1 MFFGWPITSN
11 IVPDELLPE
20 TDSMPNETT
29 TEMADADVAL
39 NIEAPKLQVQVGE
52 AEEETPTDSHKWWYT
67 NSLCGIPTKMF
78 QTRLMSRWI

>member
-29 TEMADADVAL
+29 TEMADADVA
-39 NIEAPKLQVQVGE
+39 PKLQAQVGK
-52 AEEETPTDSHKWWYT
+52 AEDFPTDSHKW
-67 NSLCGIPTKMF
+67 
-78 QTRLMSRWI
+78 